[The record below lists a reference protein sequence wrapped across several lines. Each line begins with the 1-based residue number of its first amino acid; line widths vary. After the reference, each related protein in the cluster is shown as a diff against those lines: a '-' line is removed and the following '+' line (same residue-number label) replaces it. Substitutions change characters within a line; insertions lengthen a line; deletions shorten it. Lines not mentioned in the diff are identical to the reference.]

1 MSVSKDKDK
10 IEEPK
15 VDDNAGI
22 KMSGHILIR
31 DAETKEEI
39 VNKRNAILNPIVVSN
54 MSEVCARSASPF
66 HIWCS
71 SDVSILHSY

>member
-39 VNKRNAILNPIVVSN
+39 VNKRNAIHYGN
-54 MSEVCARSASPF
+54 MANMIAKALTNELCRF
-66 HIWCS
+66 I
-71 SDVSILHSY
+71 HSLYGFW

>member
-15 VDDNAGI
+15 VDDNAGS

-39 VNKRNAILNPIVVSN
+39 VN
-54 MSEVCARSASPF
+54 
-66 HIWCS
+66 
-71 SDVSILHSY
+71 

>member
-39 VNKRNAILNPIVVSN
+39 VNKIVIYG
-54 MSEVCARSASPF
+54 R
-66 HIWCS
+66 
-71 SDVSILHSY
+71 